1 MKQEIQIEGE
11 TYTIDY
17 SMGMEDLCTDCYEYD
32 RKEYIGS
39 MGNLRI
45 YRLYAHDCYLVESYD
60 RYNQGQSY
68 HEGIAGKP
76 SECDYAHEEV
86 SQ

>member
-1 MKQEIQIEGE
+1 MKEEIKIEGK
-11 TYTIDY
+11 TYAIDY
-17 SMGMEDLCTDCYEYD
+17 SMGMEDLCQDCYEYD
-32 RKEYIGS
+32 RKEYIG
-39 MGNLRI
+39 MVGNLRV
-45 YRLYAHDCYLVESYD
+45 YHLYAHGDCYLVENYD
-60 RYNQGQSY
+60 NQEESY

>member
-32 RKEYIGS
+32 RKEYIGKVNN
-39 MGNLRI
+39 MRV
-45 YRLYAHDCYLVESYD
+45 YRLYAHDGCYLIENYDVLGHSYC
-60 RYNQGQSY
+60 
-68 HEGIAGKP
+68 EGIAGKP

>member
-1 MKQEIQIEGE
+1 MKQKINIGE
-11 TYTIDY
+11 KTYAIDY
-17 SMGMEDLCTDCYEYD
+17 SMGMEDLCQDCYEYD

-39 MGNLRI
+39 VGNLRV
-45 YRLYAHDCYLVESYD
+45 YRLCAHDCYLVENYFTDRSYT
-60 RYNQGQSY
+60 
-68 HEGIAGKP
+68 EGIAGKP